1 MILHKWFLENYMILD
16 RRKWHYIVIGDNDPP
31 QKIILNSNEI
41 TSFNER
47 KLLDKKSKF
56 ESHITS
62 LCKKAGQNV
71 CALTKIKHSL
81 TSVHKILLFDSAVVH

>member
-16 RRKWHYIVIGDNDPP
+16 RWKWHYIVIGDNDPP

-41 TSFNER
+41 TSFNEQ
-47 KLLDKKSKF
+47 KLLGKKSKF
-56 ESHITS
+56 ESHIRS
-62 LCKKAGQNV
+62 LCEKAGQNV
-71 CALTKIKHSL
+71 CALTKIKHFL